1 MENFFLEDHEYKM
14 LLDRLKIH
22 FGNDFGI
29 FVACE
34 EKKVKTLDCSAY
46 FNYGDPAVNLC
57 TLSKCNYLIGPAS
70 TFMTWAAF
78 LNNVPTCYIDRTNY
92 KSKDLVFEE
101 VSF

>member
-1 MENFFLEDHEYKM
+1 MRISILFLICFLALTISCTKDEI
-14 LLDRLKIH
+14 LD
-22 FGNDFGI
+22 
-29 FVACE
+29 E
-34 EKKVKTLDCSAY
+34 SAY
-46 FNYGDPAVNLC
+46 FNYGEPAVNLC